1 MKISIG
7 PITLD
12 IGLFLRLCLPTV
24 VFIGL
29 CTGIFLAFNP
39 VLLLIDRI
47 APHAWLWP
55 LIGTAWLLLLILY
68 IMLGIAFTR
77 FAARRLRASFGSEE
91 LRVQRR
97 MALVSGLPFYATCLL
112 CFMETLVCVFS
123 LDTVNP
129 LTLYVSA
136 AGFLGFALVSGSYLL
151 LIRFLLGRS
160 ATSIAY

>member
-12 IGLFLRLCLPTV
+12 IGLFLRLCLPAT

-29 CTGIFLAFNP
+29 CTGILLAFNP
-39 VLLLIDRI
+39 VLLLIDQI
-47 APHAWLWP
+47 APRAWLWP

-68 IMLGIAFTR
+68 IMLGIAFTH
-77 FAARRLRASFGSEE
+77 FVVRRLRASFGAEE

-97 MALVSGLPFYATCLL
+97 MALVSGLPFYAICLL
-112 CFMETLVCVFS
+112 CFIATLACILFP
-123 LDTVNP
+123 DTVNP
-129 LTLYVSA
+129 LSLYVSA

-151 LIRFLLGRS
+151 LVRFLLSRS
-160 ATSIAY
+160 TTRVAY